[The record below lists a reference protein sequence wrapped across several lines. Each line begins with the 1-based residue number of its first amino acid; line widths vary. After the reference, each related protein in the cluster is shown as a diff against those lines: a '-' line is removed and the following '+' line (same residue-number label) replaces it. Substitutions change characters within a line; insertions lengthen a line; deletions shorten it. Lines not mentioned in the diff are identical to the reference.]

1 MTRKIILSGTPLL
14 LRGYG
19 AGKML
24 AWYVTR
30 RLQQA

>member
-1 MTRKIILSGTPLL
+1 MTVKILLSAAPLVR
-14 LRGYG
+14 RGYG
-19 AGKML
+19 AGKTI

>member
-1 MTRKIILSGTPLL
+1 MTAKILLSGAPLVR
-14 LRGYG
+14 RGYG
-19 AGKML
+19 AGKTL

>member
-1 MTRKIILSGTPLL
+1 MTRKILLSGTPLVR
-14 LRGYG
+14 RGYG
-19 AGKML
+19 AGKTL

>member
-1 MTRKIILSGTPLL
+1 MTRKILFSGTPLIR
-14 LRGYG
+14 RGYD
-19 AGKML
+19 AGKTV